1 MHNLIVAGRTF
12 AFIALMS
19 VASTVSAAH
28 VNWLTDVETGL
39 QQANGAGRLVLL
51 KFTADWCGYCKK
63 MERETFS
70 RPAVADLVNQQ
81 FVPVLVDA
89 DKYQTLV
96 KHLKIKGLPAI
107 LVVSPDMV
115 ILERISGYQTEQ
127 KLIPIWNRVL
137 QKNRP
142 VSAQPSTVAASPGFT
157 PPATQPTS
165 NNPFTQTSSGTAT
178 AANPFKTTQKA
189 AAPAVFDKPAF
200 GGLCLPG
207 VNETR
212 SLINGMPQFAIKYRG
227 KTLYFS
233 SQKQLQ
239 KFQATPE
246 KYWPMKDGAC
256 PVTLAETGRVT
267 EGRLEYGA
275 MFRGKLWFTSS
286 PEQMKK
292 FVASPA
298 RFVDALQR

>member
-1 MHNLIVAGRTF
+1 MQNLTVAGRIF
-12 AFIALMS
+12 AFIALVS
-19 VASTVSAAH
+19 VATTASADH
-28 VNWLTDVETGL
+28 VNWVTDVETGL
-39 QQANGAGRLVLL
+39 QQANASGRLVLL

-63 MERETFS
+63 MERETFTK
-70 RPAVADLVNQQ
+70 PAVASLVNQQ

-89 DKYQTLV
+89 DKYQVLV

-107 LVVSPDMV
+107 LVASPDMV
-115 ILERISGYQTEQ
+115 ILQRISGYQTED
-127 KLIPIWNRVL
+127 KLLPILNGVL
-137 QKNRP
+137 RANQ
-142 VSAQPSTVAASPGFT
+142 SAKTQSVAVAGSSGFT
-157 PPATQPTS
+157 PPATRPAS
-165 NNPFTQTSSGTAT
+165 NNPFKQASAGNVT
-178 AANPFKTTQKA
+178 AANPFKTTQKPTR
-189 AAPAVFDKPAF
+189 PAVVDKPAF

-207 VNETR
+207 VSDTR

-233 SQKQLQ
+233 SQEQLQ
-239 KFQATPE
+239 KFKATPG
-246 KYWPMKDGAC
+246 KYWPMRDGAC
-256 PVTLAETGRVT
+256 PVTLAETGRIA

-298 RFVDALQR
+298 RFVDALQQ